1 MKKPLIER
9 FQKLAGIKPLYELS
23 PETMASAAVKAREK
37 GRFSQER
44 TFDQGVLDKL
54 ASDLEGKTLA
64 NGNLKVDSVDVDH
77 PKDFTI
83 DSETG
88 QHSTDERGAI
98 EYDVDSTIK
107 IYVSVPKERVGG
119 FLGIGGSD
127 EYTGD
132 YNPDRATDPELEK
145 IATDRAQY
153 DADVDAASATGDKTA
168 GDKFERDADI
178 DTFGMIKYHAKE
190 DKFTLEPKEFW
201 DRAGQGTGEYSAGYA
216 FMSSEDLKWLQELV
230 RAYNP
235 ASDFGNMTD
244 TNMQSVGE
252 KYNLILP
259 VGDKNYQEVPGAITR
274 EGINSLNKIKQTIAE
289 SLRKIKR
296 K

>member
-1 MKKPLIER
+1 MKKQLTER
-9 FQKLAGIKPLYELS
+9 FQQLAGIKPLYELS
-23 PETMASAAVKAREK
+23 PELMARSAVAAREK
-37 GRFSQER
+37 NKFGQSM
-44 TFDQGVLDKL
+44 TFDKGVLDKL

-64 NGNLKVDSVDVDH
+64 NGNLKVDSVDIDH
-77 PKDFTI
+77 PKDFTK

-88 QHSTDERGAI
+88 EYATDEFGSI
-98 EYDVDSTIK
+98 EFDVDSTIK
-107 IYVSVPKERVGG
+107 IYVSVPREKVGG

-259 VGDKNYQEVPGAITR
+259 YGDKNYQKTAGDMNERFQKLA
-274 EGINSLNKIKQTIAE
+274 GIK
-289 SLRKIKR
+289 
-296 K
+296 

>member
-1 MKKPLIER
+1 MTKQLTER

-37 GRFSQER
+37 GKFGQSS
-44 TFDQGVLDKL
+44 TFDRGVLDKL

-259 VGDKNYQEVPGAITR
+259 YGDKNYQKTAGMNEVV
-274 EGINSLNKIKQTIAE
+274 KTIAE
-289 SLRKIKR
+289 AIQNLKR

>member
-9 FQKLAGIKPLYELS
+9 FQKLAGLKPLYELS

-107 IYVSVPKERVGG
+107 IYVSVPKEKVGG
-119 FLGIGGSD
+119 FLGIGGSK
-127 EYTGD
+127 EYAG
-132 YNPDRATDPELEK
+132 YFSPDRATDPELEK

-235 ASDFGNMTD
+235 VSDFGNMTD
-244 TNMQSVGE
+244 NNMQSVGE

-259 VGDKNYQEVPGAITR
+259 YGDKNYQKTAGMDESKAKELLKTITEAIVN
-274 EGINSLNKIKQTIAE
+274 IKIK
-289 SLRKIKR
+289 
-296 K
+296 

>member
-64 NGNLKVDSVDVDH
+64 NGALTVDSVDVDH
-77 PKDFTI
+77 PSDLTK

-88 QHSTDERGAI
+88 EYSTDETGAL
-98 EYDVDSTIK
+98 EYDVDSQIK
-107 IYVSVPKERVGG
+107 IYVRAKREKKGG
-119 FLGIGGSD
+119 FLGIGGSQ
-127 EYTGD
+127 EYTGA
-132 YNPDRATDPELEK
+132 YGPDRATDDEMEK
-145 IATDRAQY
+145 VATDRAQY
-153 DADVDAASATGDKTA
+153 DADVDAAAATGDKTA
-168 GDKFERDADI
+168 GDPFERDADLGVSGI
-178 DTFGMIKYHAKE
+178 ITNHARE
-190 DKFTLEPKEFW
+190 DKFTLSPKEFW
-201 DRAGQGTGEYSAGYA
+201 DRAGQGSGEFSGGYA

-235 ASDFGNMTD
+235 ASDFGKMTD

>member
-1 MKKPLIER
+1 MKKQLTER
-9 FQKLAGIKPLYELS
+9 FQQLAGIKPLYELS
-23 PETMASAAVKAREK
+23 PELMARSAVAAREK
-37 GRFSQER
+37 NKFGQSM
-44 TFDQGVLDKL
+44 TFDKGVLDKL

-64 NGNLKVDSVDVDH
+64 NGNLKVDSVDIDH
-77 PKDFTI
+77 PKDFTK

-88 QHSTDERGAI
+88 EYATDEFGSV
-98 EYDVDSTIK
+98 EFDVDSTIK
-107 IYVSVPKERVGG
+107 IYVSVPREKVGG

-127 EYTGD
+127 EYVGD
-132 YNPDRATDPELEK
+132 YSPDRATDPELEK
-145 IATDRAQY
+145 ITTDRAQY
-153 DADVDAASATGDKTA
+153 DADVDAASATGDQTA
-168 GDKFERDADI
+168 GNKFERDADI
-178 DTFGMIKYHAKE
+178 DTFGIIKYHAKE

-235 ASDFGNMTD
+235 VSDFGNMTD

-259 VGDKNYQEVPGAITR
+259 YGDKNYQKTVSEINERFQKLA
-274 EGINSLNKIKQTIAE
+274 GIK
-289 SLRKIKR
+289 
-296 K
+296 